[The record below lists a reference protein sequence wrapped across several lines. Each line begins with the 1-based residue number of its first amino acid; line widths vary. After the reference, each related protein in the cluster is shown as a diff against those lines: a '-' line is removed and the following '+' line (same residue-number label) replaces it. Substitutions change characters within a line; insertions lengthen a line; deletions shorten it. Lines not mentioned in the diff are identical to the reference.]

1 MTPIEKAENALNLRI
16 ERIQAGLRESRSE
29 SARQALFQSLVVC
42 AGIGE
47 ALRDYIRTIGH
58 FAQERHGELKQTHD
72 TLTAQHADWLK
83 AGNALL
89 ERLNAAPT
97 DRAIRKEIEL
107 AQKQMEA
114 IQKTLRR
121 GANALQRE
129 VAPSMG
135 MIDHMALSIRRLG
148 DADDM
153 NALKRVTKEV
163 IAHACDLYRTQ
174 PTLTAK
180 ELIDAA
186 AWEKSALAE
195 IDHVTDFYAAYACA
209 GFQVMRALD
218 LMTLAVSPAP
228 PQTTVEA
235 THRANESVAA
245 RLKDITA
252 RFTSN

>member
-1 MTPIEKAENALNLRI
+1 MTPIEKAENVLNLRI
-16 ERIQAGLRESRSE
+16 ERIQAGLRETRSE
-29 SARQALFQSLVVC
+29 AARQFLFQALVVC

-47 ALRDYIRTIGH
+47 ALRDYIKAIGQY
-58 FAQERHGELKQTHD
+58 AQERHGELKQTHD
-72 TLTAQHADWLK
+72 TLTAQHADLLK
-83 AGNALL
+83 AGNTLL
-89 ERLNAAPT
+89 ERFKASPT
-97 DRAIRKEIEL
+97 DRALRKEIEL
-107 AQKQMEA
+107 AQKKMET

-148 DADDM
+148 EADEMD
-153 NALKRVTKEV
+153 ALKRVTRQV
-163 IAHACDLYRTQ
+163 VDHARELYRTQ

-180 ELIDAA
+180 DLIDAA
-186 AWEKSALAE
+186 AWEKSAVTE
-195 IDHVTDFYAAYACA
+195 IDHASDFYAAYACA

-228 PQTTVEA
+228 PQTTEEA
-235 THRANESVAA
+235 THRANESVAT